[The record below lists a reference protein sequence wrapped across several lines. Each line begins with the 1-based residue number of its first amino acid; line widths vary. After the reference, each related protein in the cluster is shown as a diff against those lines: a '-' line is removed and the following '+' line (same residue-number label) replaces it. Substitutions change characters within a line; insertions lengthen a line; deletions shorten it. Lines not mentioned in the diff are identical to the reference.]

1 MTTQQRYQF
10 IVVIVLLG
18 LVCSGCLETGADA
31 DTLLQNTTEKQ
42 ASAESLAYIEK
53 LTIYIGNET
62 EIIEYDVLL
71 KKPDK
76 FRRIEKSG
84 SFIRSE
90 ITSNGDIVWIYDP
103 EKNTVFIRNL
113 TSSEKLPEPAI
124 YALLNDNIFEKYMV
138 TGQEMES
145 NNPTPAYK
153 IELASHES
161 DNEDTREY
169 LLWIDPDGLIPLKL
183 ESWDKGNP
191 VLTLEYR
198 DYSINCTTNDSDFTF
213 TIPDDASVMYI

>member
-1 MTTQQRYQF
+1 MNINKGHEYALNQEDGHLDVFPPAKGLSYMTHKR
-10 IVVIVLLG
+10 ILACI
-18 LVCSGCLETGADA
+18 SSICLHNYAQAADCR
-31 DTLLQNTTEKQ
+31 QK
-42 ASAESLAYIEK
+42 
-53 LTIYIGNET
+53 
-62 EIIEYDVLL
+62 LL

>member
-10 IVVIVLLG
+10 VVVIVLLG
-18 LVCSGCLETGADA
+18 LVCSGCLETDADV
-31 DTLLQNTTEKQ
+31 DTLLQKTAEKQ
-42 ASAESLAYIEK
+42 VNAESLAYIEK
-53 LTIYIGNET
+53 LTLYIGNET
-62 EIIEYDVLL
+62 EVIEYDVLL

-76 FRRIEKSG
+76 FRKIEKSG

-103 EKNTVFIRNL
+103 EKNIVFIRNL

-124 YALLNDNIFEKYMV
+124 YVLLNDNISEKYMV
-138 TGQEMES
+138 IGQEMEPHYS
-145 NNPTPAYK
+145 TPAYK
-153 IELASHES
+153 IELASRES

-183 ESWDKGNP
+183 ESWNKGNP

-198 DYSINCTTNDSDFTF
+198 DYSINYTADDSDFTF